1 MRTVPAFP
9 VRCVIS
15 LLMHL
20 LVLVSL
26 PLYSA
31 FVLSAFAPP
40 VVAQESWEVL
50 DKRIKSQVYQ
60 LNVGLKLRLADGKF
74 VQLSDLSPKYKYPV
88 FSSFTNDRGYRV
100 VGFGTSF
107 PVRASRPG
115 ATYFLT
121 NSHVVDSGEQ
131 IINECQRFYAAMRL
145 LAEQSAG
152 GESTVKERFEEL
164 QTIVRMPQVKRQLT
178 SSERAVYTQT
188 IDGIWDCYETYLSR
202 RVDAGRLLFD
212 KYKQLAP
219 INFELGYFLHAPGPV
234 TQQPLK
240 GHLYRVARNQGDPD
254 LAVLFVKSLSIPPME
269 LDMLAP
275 AEGQEVQVIGYP
287 IASDQIDEDSAKY
300 YAPTFNTGRIS
311 RVAPR
316 MLQVDAGITTG
327 NSGGPVVNQRGKV
340 IGVVVKRAISSRGVE
355 LPTYGSAITA
365 QWVRAF
371 APELFGNLSSSQ

>member
-1 MRTVPAFP
+1 
-9 VRCVIS
+9 
-15 LLMHL
+15 MHL
-20 LVLVSL
+20 LVLL
-26 PLYSA
+26 ALL
-31 FVLSAFAPP
+31 LSASRPLL
-40 VVAQESWEVL
+40 AQDSWEVL
-50 DKRIKSQVYQ
+50 DKRIKQQVYQ

-88 FSSFTNDRGYRV
+88 FASFPNDRGYRV
-100 VGFGTSF
+100 VGFGSSF
-107 PVRASRPG
+107 PVRTSRAG

-152 GESTVKERFEEL
+152 GDSTVKERFEEL
-164 QTIVRMPQVKRQLT
+164 QTIVRMPQIKRNLS
-178 SSERAVYTQT
+178 SSERVVYTQT

-219 INFELGYFLHAPGPV
+219 ISFELGYFLHAPGPV

-254 LAVLFVKSLSIPPME
+254 LAILFVKSQSILPME
-269 LDMLAP
+269 LDTMP
-275 AEGQEVQVIGYP
+275 PSEGQEVQVIGYP
-287 IASDQIDEDSAKY
+287 IASDQIDDDSSKY

-340 IGVVVKRAISSRGVE
+340 VGVVVKRAVSSKGVE
-355 LPTYGSAITA
+355 LPNYGSAISV
-365 QWVRAF
+365 QWVRNF
-371 APELFGNLSSSQ
+371 APELFGNLTSSR